1 MSQQPAESA
10 TSNAAIPNVGGR
22 DISEILSPQGPPRP
36 DFTGFDPEYSD
47 IVDYILRCTH
57 RIWEQ
62 KDVGLIATHYGADIV
77 VHMMTGPTHGMQGVI
92 AGTARTLSA
101 FPDRTLTGEAV
112 IWSHEAGGAY
122 LSSHRITSS
131 ATNLGASELGPATG
145 RRITFTTI
153 ADCLCKANLIIEE
166 WLVRDYSHMALQ
178 LGYHPRAVARLHAAA
193 DKAGN
198 PSRAGWRQE
207 AVAQVRD
214 APRSGWTDTALP
226 NPHSEPEVFA
236 NAVFDQIINYARF
249 GRVREAY
256 SPAAHWQGPGG
267 RRLFGWGEITGWYT
281 ALIGGFGD
289 ARLVVDHVASVP
301 AANGATDI
309 AVRWKLAGMHDGG
322 ALYGGATGEEIYI
335 LAVTHWRVAHGVIID
350 EVTVFDEV
358 ALMRQMEG
366 GL

>member
-1 MSQQPAESA
+1 MSSM
-10 TSNAAIPNVGGR
+10 SSSAIPNVGGR
-22 DISEILSPQGPPRP
+22 DIAQILEPQGLPRQHIP
-36 DFTGFDPEYSD
+36 GFDPEYAD

-62 KDVGLIATHYGADIV
+62 KDVGLIATHYGSDIT
-77 VHMMTGPTHGMQGVI
+77 VHMMTGPTFGMEGVI

-112 IWSHEAGGAY
+112 IWSDEGEGSY

-131 ATNLGASELGPATG
+131 ATNLGTSELGPATG
-145 RRITFTTI
+145 KRITFTTI

-178 LGYHPRAVARLHAAA
+178 LGYHPRAVARLHAEA
-193 DKAGN
+193 DKAKGQG
-198 PSRAGWRQE
+198 RADWRQRNMQ
-207 AVAQVRD
+207 AILDVPQ
-214 APRSGWTDTALP
+214 SGWTDHAIP
-226 NPHSEPEVFA
+226 DAASEPDAFA
-236 NAVFDQIINYARF
+236 AAIFDQIIAHRRF
-249 GRVREAY
+249 GRVREVY
-256 SPAAHWQGPGG
+256 SPAARWNGPGG

-281 ALIGGFGD
+281 AIIGSFGD
-289 ARLVVDHVASVP
+289 ARINVDHIAHVQ
-301 AANGATDI
+301 AAGGALDI
-309 AVRWKLAGMHDGG
+309 AVRWSLTGTHDGG
-322 ALYGGATGEEIYI
+322 ALYGPATGERIFI
-335 LAVTHWRVAHGVIID
+335 LAVTHWRVVGGRIAE